1 MRTSALMYHDVVRA
15 DRGPSG
21 FPGSGPARYALG
33 WDEFVAHLDLIHET
47 VGVAPVL
54 VDRLSAGDPRPG
66 WVLTFD
72 DGGAS
77 ATDVGEELARRGWP
91 GYFLVTAGLVGTEG
105 FVDADEVRELDRL
118 GHVVGSHSVTHPD
131 RMGALSFEQIL
142 REWRESCDA
151 LADLV
156 GKPMRVASVPGGFYR
171 RRVAVA
177 AARAGIA
184 MLFNSEPVRRV
195 RSVDGCLVVG
205 RYGIRDDTTAREAAA
220 AAAGEPSTWRRQ
232 YVGWNVR
239 KPMKVL
245 GGERY
250 DRARRAVLANRSGR
264 RARS

>member
-21 FPGSGPARYALG
+21 FPGAGPARYALG

-47 VGVAPVL
+47 VGAPPVL
-54 VDRLSAGDPRPG
+54 VERLPAPDRRSA

-77 ATDVGEELARRGWP
+77 ATDVGEELARRGWQ

-105 FVDADEVRELDRL
+105 FLEAAAVRELDRL

-131 RMGALSFEQIL
+131 RMGALAFEEIL
-142 REWRESCDA
+142 REWRESCDV

-156 GKPMRVASVPGGFYR
+156 GKPTRAASVPGGYYR

-177 AARAGIA
+177 AARAGIVT
-184 MLFNSEPVRRV
+184 LFNSEPVRTV

-205 RYGIRDDTTAREAAA
+205 RYGVRDATAAREAAA
-220 AAAGEPSTWRRQ
+220 AAAGEPSAWRRQ
-232 YVGWNVR
+232 YVGWNLR
-239 KPMKVL
+239 KPVKVL

-250 DRARRAVLANRSGR
+250 ERARRALLASRSGR